1 MKTLTFFWL
10 GVILLFASGCRKK
23 SETVE
28 KEIREAGYEVTTEGW
43 FEAVQANDVA
53 VMRKMVEGGFDEKTK
68 DAEGNSALHV
78 AASTGGKDAGN
89 FLLNRGFSVDETGA
103 GGRTP
108 LMAAVVAGQSEMVKW
123 LLQQGADPMLK
134 DNEGFMALMLAVTEG
149 NANAVEELAQY
160 HREELDSAL
169 LLAAI
174 AGKAEVI
181 DSLTNYGASVYA
193 QMEDGRTA
201 LMLAAQN
208 GHREA
213 AALLIDIG
221 ASRFATTDTGETA
234 QSFAVAAGHDE
245 IAKMIETGFSG
256 GSLAL
261 ETDEEIAEAM
271 VIEPDEQE
279 VESGAVAVVEQPGE
293 EAASAPEDSSGDGL
307 VGLFPEEERATA
319 VVGGTDPAVRGSRG
333 DSAAPKKAGPVPGLL
348 EGANVS
354 AGTRRDGDLAAA
366 EPGDA
371 NAVAS
376 KTGAPPLVMRQYRQR
391 ELPVVVRQVSGGV
404 AALHFPGP
412 EPKDLEVAAG
422 ETIPGST
429 LTVVKVFSRMETGK
443 LNEGAPVE
451 VGVIEVEDS
460 RSGQRAEWVAGRPAA
475 GHEPV
480 ALVEDAISGRRYV
493 AKPGQKFT
501 AEDGREF
508 MVSDVRPT
516 QLVIEEVATGEVS
529 TLRLRGPKG

>member
-1 MKTLTFFWL
+1 MKTLTFFGL
-10 GVILLFASGCRKK
+10 AVILLLSTGCRKK
-23 SETVE
+23 SDAAAR
-28 KEIREAGYEVTTEGW
+28 EIREAGYEVTAEGW

-68 DAEGNSALHV
+68 DGEGNSALHI
-78 AASTGGKDAGN
+78 AAAIGGKDAGN
-89 FLLNRGFSVDETGA
+89 YLLNRGFSVDETGA

-108 LMAAVVAGQSEMVKW
+108 LMAAVVAGQPEMVKW

-134 DNEGFMALMLAVTEG
+134 DDEGFMALMLAVTEG
-149 NANAVEELAQY
+149 NAEAVEELAQY

-221 ASRFATTDTGETA
+221 ASRFATADSGETA

-261 ETDEEIAEAM
+261 ESDEEIAEAM
-271 VIEPDEQE
+271 IIEPEEQE
-279 VESGAVAVVEQPGE
+279 VESGAVAVVEQSGE
-293 EAASAPEDSSGDGL
+293 EAAPAPEDPSGDGL
-307 VGLFPEEERATA
+307 VGLFPDEERATA
-319 VVGGTDPAVRGSRG
+319 VVRGADPAVRGSRG
-333 DSAAPKKAGPVPGLL
+333 DSSAPRKAGAVPGSL

-354 AGTRRDGDLAAA
+354 ARAGGGGDVAAI
-366 EPGDA
+366 EPGGA
-371 NAVAS
+371 NSVAVRN
-376 KTGAPPLVMRQYRQR
+376 GEPPLVMRQYRQR

-404 AALHFPGP
+404 ASLHFPGP

-422 ETIPGST
+422 ETIPDST

-443 LNEGAPVE
+443 LNNGAPVE

-480 ALVEDAISGRRYV
+480 ALVEDAITGQRYV

-516 QLVIEEVATGEVS
+516 QLVIEEIATGQVS